1 MYQLQ
6 ERLRI
11 IVLNSKRRFVNNIL
25 DFNTYYTL
33 VKSNISC
40 KFDRLK
46 ITKMKNISIL
56 LFILTLTTSIFAQ
69 KNGDD
74 VILTINDDEVTK
86 AEFLQI
92 YLKNN
97 NDPKYDKESLDEY
110 IDLYKKFKLKV
121 AEAKALGYD
130 TIPSLQKELAGYKE
144 QLARP
149 YLVDS
154 SKNQE
159 LVKEAYNRMKEEV
172 HASHILVKVDENA
185 SPEDTLKAYNKVL
198 ALKKRIKNGEDFGE
212 IASKGGS
219 EDPSAV
225 KNKGDLGYFTA
236 FQMVYPFE
244 SAAYNTKEGEVS
256 EPVRTKYGYHIIKVH
271 DKRAARGTINAAH
284 IMVGATRD
292 TDKTDLENAEKK
304 INEIYE
310 KLKKGE
316 KFDKLARLYS
326 DDQGSKN
333 KGGRLPAFGTGTNQR
348 MVPEFED
355 VAFSLSEDGEY
366 SEPFQTDYGFH
377 IVKRLE
383 YEPLA
388 TFENI
393 KGELQSKVNR
403 GDRGQQTQTSFI
415 NKLKKENKFKDK
427 GDKRLDWFY
436 SNVDSTIFKKK
447 WKAPSLDKNKWMFKY
462 NGTKYDQEGFK
473 NYLEKNQVSSAKV
486 NVVNYV
492 NDKYKEWMNEQII
505 ADEKSRLEEKY
516 PSYRAL
522 INEYHDGVL
531 LYEIMKDKVWDK
543 AIKDTSGLK
552 EFYQNNQSSYQWP
565 ERIDATIYSSNKKD
579 IIDSTWNLL
588 SNQDTLTPK
597 EVTSQI
603 NSNSQLNVT
612 LKQDKFVQ
620 ENVNYLSAR
629 ALKVGMNKPY
639 EHDGEFYIVVVKE
652 VLKAG
657 PKKLSEA
664 RGAVIQDYQTKLE
677 KDWLEELRSKH
688 VITVQNEVLYSLGE

>member
-1 MYQLQ
+1 
-6 ERLRI
+6 
-11 IVLNSKRRFVNNIL
+11 
-25 DFNTYYTL
+25 
-33 VKSNISC
+33 
-40 KFDRLK
+40 
-46 ITKMKNISIL
+46 MKNINIL
-56 LFILTLTTSIFAQ
+56 LFILTLSTSIFAQ

-74 VILTINDDEVTK
+74 VILTINDEEVTK
-86 AEFLQI
+86 QEFLQI

-97 NDPKYDKESLDEY
+97 NDPKYDKETLDEY
-110 IDLYKKFKLKV
+110 MDLYKKFKLKV
-121 AEAKALGYD
+121 AEAEAIGYD
-130 TIPSLQKELAGYKE
+130 TIPSLQRELDGYKE

-154 SKNQE
+154 SKNKE
-159 LVKEAYNRMKEEV
+159 LVEEAYNRLKEEI
-172 HASHILVKVDENA
+172 HASHILIKVDENA
-185 SPEDTLKAYNKVL
+185 SPEDTLKAYNKIV
-198 ALKKRIKNGEDFGE
+198 ALKKRIENGEDFGKV
-212 IASKGGS
+212 ASKGGS

-256 EPVRTKYGYHIIKVH
+256 KPVRTKYGYHIIKVH
-271 DKRAARGTINAAH
+271 DKRPARGTINAAH

-292 TDKTDLENAEKK
+292 ADKTDLENAEKK
-304 INEIYE
+304 INEIYQ
-310 KLKKGE
+310 KLKSGE
-316 KFDKLARLYS
+316 SFENLARLYS

-355 VAFSLSEDGEY
+355 VAFSLSEDNEY
-366 SEPFQTDYGFH
+366 SKPFQTDYGFH

-388 TFENI
+388 SYENI
-393 KGELQSKVNR
+393 KGELQNKVNR

-415 NKLKKENKFKDK
+415 NKLKEENTFKNK

-436 SNVDSTIFKKK
+436 ANVDSTIFQKK
-447 WKAPSLDKNKWMFKY
+447 WKAPTLDKNKWMFKY
-462 NGTKYDQEGFK
+462 NGIKFDQKGFK
-473 NYLEKNQVSSAKV
+473 NYLENNQKRSTPV
-486 NVVNYV
+486 NINKFVN
-492 NDKYKEWMNEQII
+492 NQYKEWINHEII
-505 ADEKSRLEEKY
+505 VDEKSRLEDKY
-516 PSYRAL
+516 PSYKAL

-543 AIKDTSGLK
+543 AIEDTTGLK
-552 EFYQNNQSSYQWP
+552 EFYKKNQSNYQWP
-565 ERIDATIYSSNKKD
+565 ERIDATVYSSNKKD
-579 IIDSTWNLL
+579 IIDSTWNVI
-588 SNQDTLTPK
+588 SSQDTLTPK
-597 EVTSQI
+597 EVTSII
-603 NSNSQLNVT
+603 NNNSQLNVS

-620 ENVNYLSAR
+620 DNVDYLNGK
-629 ALKVGMNKPY
+629 ALKVGANNPY
-639 EHDGEFYIVVVKE
+639 EFDGKYYIVVVNE

-657 PKKLSEA
+657 PKKLAEA

>member
-1 MYQLQ
+1 M
-6 ERLRI
+6 
-11 IVLNSKRRFVNNIL
+11 K
-25 DFNTYYTL
+25 
-33 VKSNISC
+33 KIS
-40 KFDRLK
+40 L
-46 ITKMKNISIL
+46 L

-69 KNGDD
+69 KNGSD

-86 AEFLQI
+86 EEFLQI

-97 NDPKYDKESLDEY
+97 NDPKYDKETLDEY
-110 IDLYKKFKLKV
+110 MDLYKKFKLKV
-121 AEAKALGYD
+121 AEAEALGYD

-154 SKNQE
+154 SKNKE
-159 LVKEAYNRMKEEV
+159 LVEEAYNRMKEEI
-172 HASHILVKVDENA
+172 HASHILIKVDENA
-185 SPEDTLKAYNKVL
+185 SPEDTLKAYNKII
-198 ALKKRIKNGEDFGE
+198 ALKKRIENGEDFGKV
-212 IASKGGS
+212 ASKGGS
-219 EDPSAV
+219 DDPSAV

-256 EPVRTKYGYHIIKVH
+256 KPVRTKYGYHIIKVH
-271 DKRAARGTINAAH
+271 DKRPARGTINAAH
-284 IMVGATRD
+284 IMVGATKD
-292 TDKTDLENAEKK
+292 ADKTDLENAEKK
-304 INEIYE
+304 INEIYQ
-310 KLKKGE
+310 KLENGE
-316 KFDKLARLYS
+316 SFENLARLYS

-355 VAFSLSEDGEY
+355 VAFSLSEDDEY
-366 SEPFQTDYGFH
+366 SKPFQTDYGFH
-377 IVKRLE
+377 IVKRLS

-388 TFENI
+388 SFEDI
-393 KGELQSKVNR
+393 KGELQNKVNR

-415 NKLKKENKFKDK
+415 KKLKDENGFKDK
-427 GDKRLDWFY
+427 GNKRLDWFY
-436 SNVDSTIFKKK
+436 ANVDSTIFQKK
-447 WKAPSLDKNKWMFKY
+447 WEAPALDNNKWMFKY
-462 NGTKYDQEGFK
+462 NGIKFDQKGFK
-473 NYLEKNQVSSAKV
+473 NYLEKNQTRSNPV
-486 NVVNYV
+486 NIKKYV
-492 NDKYKEWMNEQII
+492 NDKYNEWINFEII
-505 ADEKSRLEEKY
+505 SDEKSGLEEKY

-543 AIKDTSGLK
+543 AIEDTIGLQ
-552 EFYQNNQSSYQWP
+552 EFYKNNQSEYQWP

-579 IIDSTWNLL
+579 MIDSTWNII
-588 SNQDTLTPK
+588 SSQDTLDPK
-597 EVTSQI
+597 DVISII
-603 NSNSQLNVT
+603 NNNSQLNVS

-620 ENVNYLSAR
+620 ENVDF
-629 ALKVGMNKPY
+629 LKGKSLKEGANKPY
-639 EHDGEFYIVVVKE
+639 EFDGKYYIVVVDDM
-652 VLKAG
+652 LKAG
-657 PKKLSEA
+657 PKKLAEA